1 VNFVDRLF
9 KIDNYPPMNFSI
21 EIGPH
26 TDLATLP
33 PIKDVYIT
41 MLPGGDYTETAQKA
55 GELVKKG
62 FNPVPHFPARSIM
75 DEAQLNDYVS
85 RCKELGVK
93 QVLVIGGSRETLGIF
108 DSSIQLLETGY
119 FEGLKIG
126 IAGHPEGSPD
136 ISDSN
141 LEKAMKDKKPYA
153 DYIVTQWLLDSQ
165 KIIDFVSK
173 QSIPVHV
180 GITGPLKITSLIKF
194 ANIVG
199 AKNSLNFLK
208 SNFSKALDLMKPKDP
223 NELIGKVKDFTK
235 NFHIYTFGGLKE
247 TNKWLMENKYV

>member
-1 VNFVDRLF
+1 
-9 KIDNYPPMNFSI
+9 MNFSL

-26 TDLATLP
+26 TDLETLP
-33 PIKDVYIT
+33 ALKNVYIT
-41 MLPGGDYTETAQKA
+41 LLPDGDFNETASKA
-55 GELVKKG
+55 DELVKKG
-62 FNPVPHFPARSIM
+62 FNPIPHFPARSIQN
-75 DEAQLNDYVS
+75 ETQLKEYVS
-85 RCKELGVK
+85 RCKDVGVK
-93 QVLVIGGSRETLGIF
+93 QALVIGGSIDPVGDF

-119 FEGLKIG
+119 FEKMKIG

-136 ISDSN
+136 ISDSK
-141 LEKAMKDKKPYA
+141 LEKAMRDKKPYA

-165 KIIDFVSK
+165 LIIDFISK
-173 QSIPVHV
+173 QTVPVHV

-208 SNFSKALDLMKPKDP
+208 SNFSKALDLIKPKDP
-223 NELIGKVKDFTK
+223 NDLIGKVKSHSDY
-235 NFHIYTFGGLKE
+235 FHIYTFGGLKE